1 MVEFIKHFC
10 ADGITCGERPQ
21 RVRYE
26 AVIGFPSKGIERYKI
41 KVKEGHIKLIML
53 GII

>member
-1 MVEFIKHFC
+1 MVELCAHSIK
-10 ADGITCGERPQ
+10 CGERPQ

-26 AVIGFPSKGIERYKI
+26 AVIGFPSKGIERYEI